1 MHADGAVADAFLFM
15 VCHLDKVCEYTQRV
29 PGAGTDARSSSGILC
44 AIHRNYVHVIHVD
57 CNSMLT
63 WWVVTTDTKLVQI
76 YLSNTT
82 QGELV
87 LSATPLRS
95 SFENDR
101 RSFCHAQLELNVDS
115 FDMKSISNS
124 QKSYLARRWFL
135 SREKIKLILSREKIK
150 FKSAGNFEFN
160 LKTSFELNLKR
171 KFEIR

>member
-1 MHADGAVADAFLFM
+1 MKVSASLLHSIVCWLSATSAALIECLDLETILTTLLKLVHADEAVADAFLFL
-15 VCHLDKVCEYTQRV
+15 VCHIDKVCEYRQRV
-29 PGAGTDARSSSGILC
+29 PGGDTDARSNSSILC

-101 RSFCHAQLELNVDS
+101 RSFCHAQLELNVDLL
-115 FDMKSISNS
+115 DMESTSDS
-124 QKSYLARRWFL
+124 QKPYLARR
-135 SREKIKLILSREKIK
+135 
-150 FKSAGNFEFN
+150 
-160 LKTSFELNLKR
+160 
-171 KFEIR
+171 